1 MGDSPG
7 LGGGGA
13 AKLVK
18 IVDFKKIYLIFKD
31 TVRGGYVPFANM

>member
-7 LGGGGA
+7 LGGGVA